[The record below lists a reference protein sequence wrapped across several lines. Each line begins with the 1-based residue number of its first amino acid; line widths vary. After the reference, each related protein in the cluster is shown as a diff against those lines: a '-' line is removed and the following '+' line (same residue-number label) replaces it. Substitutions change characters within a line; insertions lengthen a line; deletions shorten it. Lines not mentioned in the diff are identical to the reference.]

1 MSKQKYPQSASV
13 NTNSLSGAKRSM
25 VRKSY
30 SHIKADAKKDRKRRE
45 ADDRQ
50 FKYDGLTT
58 AQKLKGLGAEGSN
71 RQRKRLEALLALE
84 KAPKPK
90 PAPLTQGEKDAK
102 LIANVQAAVAVTP
115 KGGSGKKV
123 VAA

>member
-1 MSKQKYPQSASV
+1 MSKQKYPQTATV
-13 NTNSLSGAKRSM
+13 TTAGGVT
-25 VRKSY
+25 VRKGREHY
-30 SHIKADAKKDRKRRE
+30 SHAKSDAKKKRRQQE

-58 AQKLKGLGAEGSN
+58 AQKLKGLGPTGSN

-84 KAPKPK
+84 KAPAVKQ
-90 PAPLTQGEKDAK
+90 APLTDEQKSAKAVKRAKDA
-102 LIANVQAAVAVTP
+102 
-115 KGGSGKKV
+115 